1 MRKYLSQYTKDSMF
15 EKHLNHALMT
25 KSADPPLV
33 EFVKESWKSLEV
45 VPSIKIVGFDYTEE
59 ESAIDINNH
68 IFKRDKKRK
77 KSEKFDNKFVDDD
90 RYGRLTT
97 HIQITVKEKDLTT
110 GETFEH
116 VYPFTKA
123 MLIPLQDK
131 DGYLHVKGKKYYM
144 IYQMVEKSTYTSSQS
159 VTLKSLMPVAVKR
172 QSIDIAPLETEVPI
186 EIQTA
191 VAPIVEADPNAEARK
206 TEHEIGDVLGRQY
219 HVPVYYIFVFRKEIP
234 VILFYMSKGVD
245 VALNEL
251 QVANVIRPMESL
263 PESLRDDCL
272 YFKISGRCYLEV
284 VTWAFEKYP
293 YIQSVV
299 GGIMLVSNLRTT
311 MEQLEDG
318 KQWIKR
324 IANPPNYEKG
334 AATLKFFKRL
344 LDQTTARILKLYPYH
359 KKDIYTLLRWICQE
373 YNTLRLKDNLS
384 LENKRLRC
392 METVASLLTLEFS
405 NRLDRII
412 SLGDRATIENYKE
425 LFKWPGNLLLTKL
438 YQSGLLS
445 FDDSVNDLNFFK
457 KFKYTTKGPQSLG
470 NKNGKNVGA
479 KYRTIHPSYIGNID
493 VLVCGN
499 SDPGR
504 NGVLSPWGP
513 IQGSYFNDSMEVG
526 NYLYN
531 VQEDLTKYFQEIHE
545 PCVYLDAASEE
556 SFYDTMYEIQEDQE
570 KSSGYGIPLSGAF
583 NVIVETEDYFNDE
596 NGTTPKEK
604 EESNDAKAE
613 SKDSNP
619 N

>member
-1 MRKYLSQYTKDSMF
+1 MKKYLSQYTKDLMF

-45 VPSIKIVGFDYTEE
+45 VPNIKIVGFEYTEE

-77 KSEKFDNKFVDDD
+77 KNEKFDYKYVDDD
-90 RYGRLTT
+90 RYGKLTT
-97 HIQITVKEKDLTT
+97 HIQITVKEKDTKT

-131 DGYLHVKGKKYYM
+131 DGYLHIKGKKYYM

-159 VTLKSLMPVAVKR
+159 VTLKSLMPIAVKR
-172 QSIDIAPLETEVPI
+172 QSVDIAAVEAETPV
-186 EIQTA
+186 EIQAA
-191 VAPIVEADPNAEARK
+191 VDTILQADPDAEARK
-206 TEHEIGDVLGRQY
+206 TEHVVADVLGNHY
-219 HVPVYYIFVFRKEIP
+219 HVPVYYIFVFKKEIP
-234 VILFYMSKGVD
+234 VLLFYMSKGID
-245 VALNEL
+245 LALNEL
-251 QVANVIRPMESL
+251 QAANVIHPLDSY
-263 PESLRDDCL
+263 PEQPNPDCI
-272 YFKISGRCYLEV
+272 YFKISSKCYLEV
-284 VTWAFEKYP
+284 VRWAFDKYP

-299 GGIMLVSNLRTT
+299 GGIMIVSNMRTT

-318 KQWIKR
+318 KQWVKR

-334 AATLKFFKRL
+334 AETLKFFNRL
-344 LDQTTARILKLYPYH
+344 LDQTTARILKLYKYH

-392 METVASLLTLEFS
+392 METVSSLLTIEFS
-405 NRLDRII
+405 KRLNRII

-425 LFKWPGNLLLTKL
+425 LFKWPGNLLITKL
-438 YQSGLLS
+438 FQSGLLS

-470 NKNGKNVGA
+470 NKNGNNVGA
-479 KYRTIHPSYIGNID
+479 RYRTIHPSFIGNID

-513 IQGSYFNDSMEVG
+513 IEGLYFDDSMETG

-531 VQEDLTKYFQEIHE
+531 MQHNLIEYYNKHPEENYIYMDTPAEED
-545 PCVYLDAASEE
+545 
-556 SFYDTMYEIQEDQE
+556 FYDKLLSIQELNE
-570 KSSGYGIPLSGAF
+570 KMNGYGISVDGEF
-583 NVIVETEDYFNDE
+583 NVVVETEDYFNDE
-596 NGTTPKEK
+596 NGIQGKPKESEPTK
-604 EESNDAKAE
+604 
-613 SKDSNP
+613 KDKK
-619 N
+619 